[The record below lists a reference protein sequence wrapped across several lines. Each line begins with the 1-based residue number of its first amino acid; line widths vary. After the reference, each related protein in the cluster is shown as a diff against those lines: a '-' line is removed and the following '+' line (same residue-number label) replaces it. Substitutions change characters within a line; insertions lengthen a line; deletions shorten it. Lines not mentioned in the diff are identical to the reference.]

1 MRWGRILAHR
11 FRSVFRR
18 GRAEDDM
25 QRELDLHLELLTRE
39 HVAAGL
45 SEPEA
50 RLAARRMFG
59 SLQATRDRCRD
70 TWRVTLI
77 QDFLADLRYSGRVFM
92 KSPGFA
98 LTAVLSLALG
108 TGANT
113 AIFSLVDVVMLR
125 TLPVQAP
132 RQLVELGRREGD
144 TLSYPIYEI
153 IRARNEAFSGVLLLS
168 AGRYMESARVGVA
181 DAGDV
186 RLSPV
191 SGDYFAVLG
200 VTPTIGRVLT
210 ERDLPP
216 ANAAV
221 ITDDLWQRAFA
232 RDPAILGQVMQLG
245 DRPYTIVGVGPPG
258 FTGVSMAQPVDVFVP
273 ITHLPG
279 QYLKNSKG
287 MMFRVIARLKPDV
300 SRTQALANLELLA
313 RAWSAEFGWGDR
325 PTRVSVSSASGGLT
339 RLRQRFGAPLLA
351 LMTVVALLLL
361 MAAVNVANLLL
372 ARASARQR
380 EMAVRLSLGAGRG
393 RLIRQLLTES
403 LVLGI
408 AGAALG
414 LLLAPSAAA
423 FLVRFLSSAVGPI
436 ELPSSVDP
444 RMLGFTIV
452 VSIATVTLFGLM
464 PALAATRVDLLPLFK
479 GAPASSIA
487 GRGGARGRVTP
498 ARTRRW
504 LVVAQV
510 SLSCILLMTAILFA
524 RSLHRLATL
533 DAGFKP
539 ENVLL
544 LSMSAKGLDGDER
557 MRVYTRVLDR
567 FARSPGVVSA
577 AFSSEN
583 LLSGNAWTEPIVT
596 PGSEPR
602 PGTGERRHAVLLVV
616 SPGFFKTM
624 GTPLQRGRDFDLR
637 DDERAPRVAIVNESA
652 ARTTFGTSDVI
663 GRRLQVGDGSS
674 PPLAI
679 VGLVPDAKYRTLRE
693 AATPM
698 VYLPALQ
705 APGPLEAANVAV
717 RTMGEPEGMTD
728 ELWKIARAESAALRL
743 GGVTTQAR
751 LVAGTIAQD
760 RMLAQL
766 SGFFG
771 LTAAALVCLGLYGLT
786 AYDVARRT
794 SEIGI
799 RLALGA
805 QRADVVRLVV
815 RRSLRLVVVG
825 VAIGLGAAILL
836 GRIIERLLFGVRGTD
851 PATILLSAGLL
862 LTVGLLAAYGPARR
876 AAHVDP
882 LASIRHD

>member
-1 MRWGRILAHR
+1 MRWGWI
-11 FRSVFRR
+11 
-18 GRAEDDM
+18 D
-25 QRELDLHLELLTRE
+25 TR
-39 HVAAGL
+39 
-45 SEPEA
+45 
-50 RLAARRMFG
+50 
-59 SLQATRDRCRD
+59 
-70 TWRVTLI
+70 RVTLI
-77 QDFLADLRYSGRVFM
+77 QDFLTDLRYAGRVFT
-92 KSPGFA
+92 KSRGFA

-113 AIFSLVDVVMLR
+113 AIFSLVDIVMLR
-125 TLPVQAP
+125 TLPVHEP
-132 RQLVELGRREGD
+132 RQLVELGRRDGD

-168 AGRYMESARVGVA
+168 AGRYTASARLGPL

-200 VTPTIGRVLT
+200 AAPSIGRVLA
-210 ERDLPP
+210 ESDLP
-216 ANAAV
+216 ASNTAV
-221 ITDDLWQRAFA
+221 ITDDLWRRAFA
-232 RDPAILGQVMQLG
+232 RDPAIVGQVMQLG

-258 FTGVSMAQPVDVFVP
+258 FTGVSMGQPVDVFVP
-273 ITHLPG
+273 ITRLPA
-279 QYLKNSKG
+279 QSLKNSEA
-287 MMFRVIARLKPDV
+287 MMFRVIARLKPGV
-300 SRTQALANLELLA
+300 SRTQALANLELLS
-313 RAWSAEFGWGDR
+313 RAWSAEFGWVDQ

-339 RLRQRFGAPLLA
+339 RLRRRFGAPLLV
-351 LMTVVALLLL
+351 LMTVVGLLLL

-403 LVLGI
+403 LVLGS

-423 FLVRFLSSAVGPI
+423 FLVRFLSSAVGAI
-436 ELPSSVDP
+436 ELPSGVDP
-444 RMLGFTIV
+444 RMLAFTIV
-452 VSIATVTLFGLM
+452 ISIATVMLFGLA
-464 PALAATRVDLLPLFK
+464 PALAATRIDLLPLFK
-479 GAPASSIA
+479 GAPSSFS
-487 GRGGARGRVTP
+487 GGRGRVTQ
-498 ARTRRW
+498 ARTRSW
-504 LVVAQV
+504 LVIAQV

-533 DAGFKP
+533 DAGLKP

-544 LSMSAKGLDGDER
+544 LSMSARGLAADEGV
-557 MRVYTRVLDR
+557 RVYAGVLDR
-567 FARSPGVVSA
+567 LARTPGVVSA

-583 LLSGNAWTEPIVT
+583 LFSGNAWTEPIAV
-596 PGSEPR
+596 PGNEPR
-602 PGTGERRHAVLLVV
+602 PVERRDAVLLVV
-616 SPGFFKTM
+616 SPGFFRTM
-624 GTPLQRGRDFDLR
+624 GTSLQRGRDFDLR
-637 DDERAPRVAIVNESA
+637 DDTRAPRVAIVNEST
-652 ARTTFGTSDVI
+652 ARVTFGTSNVI
-663 GRRLQVGDGSS
+663 GRTLQVGDRSS
-674 PPLAI
+674 PPLTI
-679 VGLVPDAKYRTLRE
+679 IGLVPDVKYRTLRE
-693 AATPM
+693 PATPM
-698 VYLPALQ
+698 VYLAAFQ
-705 APGPLEAANVAV
+705 TTGPLDSANVAV
-717 RTMGEPEGMTD
+717 RTMGEPEAMT
-728 ELWKIARAESAALRL
+728 EGLWKAVRTESAALRL

-751 LVAGTIAQD
+751 LVSGTIAQD

-825 VAIGLGAAILL
+825 VVIGLGAALVL
-836 GRIIERLLFGVRGTD
+836 ARVVERLLFGVRGTD
-851 PATILLSAGLL
+851 PSTILLSAVLL
-862 LTVGLLAAYGPARR
+862 LTVCVLAAYGPARR
-876 AAHVDP
+876 AARVDP
-882 LASIRHD
+882 LASIRHE